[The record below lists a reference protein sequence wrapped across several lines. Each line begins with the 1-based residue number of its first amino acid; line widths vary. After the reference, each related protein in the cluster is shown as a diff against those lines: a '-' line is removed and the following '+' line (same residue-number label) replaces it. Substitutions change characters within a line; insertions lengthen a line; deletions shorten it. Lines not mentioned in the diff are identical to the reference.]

1 MHKFVIDVNLPNGVP
16 PFDNEVFI
24 HVSDM
29 GIRMPD
35 DEIWSYAKNRGY
47 TIISKD
53 ADFSNRILLVN
64 PPPKVI
70 HIRFGNLRL
79 REFIPLMTALWPQ
92 ITEMHKHYKLV
103 NVYKG
108 WIEGIN

>member
-1 MHKFVIDVNLPNGVP
+1 MHKFVIDVNLPGGVA
-16 PFDNEVFI
+16 PFANESCIHVSEMDKRMPDNEVWNFARE
-24 HVSDM
+24 H
-29 GIRMPD
+29 
-35 DEIWSYAKNRGY
+35 GY
-47 TIISKD
+47 TIITKD
-53 ADFSNRILLVN
+53 SDFSNRILLVG

-79 REFIPLMTALWPQ
+79 KDFIPLMTSLWPE
-92 ITEMHKHYKLV
+92 IIEMHNDYKLV

>member
-1 MHKFVIDVNLPNGVP
+1 MHTFVIDVNLPNGVP
-16 PFDNEVFI
+16 PFDNEQCI
-24 HVSDM
+24 HVSEM
-29 GIRMPD
+29 NNCMPD
-35 DEIWSYAKNRGY
+35 NEIWDLAKKHGY

-53 ADFSNRILLVN
+53 ADFSNRILLVD

-79 REFIPLMTALWPQ
+79 KDFIPLMTALWPE
-92 ITEMHKHYKLV
+92 ILEMHKDYKLV